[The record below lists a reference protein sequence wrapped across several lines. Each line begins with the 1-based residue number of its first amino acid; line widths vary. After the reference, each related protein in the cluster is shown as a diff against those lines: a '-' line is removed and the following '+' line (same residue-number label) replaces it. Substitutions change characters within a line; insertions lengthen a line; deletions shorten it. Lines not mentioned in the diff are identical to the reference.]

1 MTYSKFMRNET
12 TLIKKP
18 TVANLI
24 HGDICRAG
32 YKRGERDFTDVQ
44 RFVCFKIGEQ
54 TFHNL
59 KQLKKIVG
67 VTNLRDLETE
77 IDRIKQRSV
86 TAEFYDIDGKFFWQA
101 YLWNGTFRVGTSA
114 DRLTLSAA

>member
-1 MTYSKFMRNET
+1 MRNET

-32 YKRGERDFTDVQ
+32 YKRGERDFSDVQ
-44 RFVCFKIGEQ
+44 RFVCFKIGED
-54 TFHNL
+54 TFSNL
-59 KQLKKIVG
+59 KLLKKAFG
-67 VTNLRDLETE
+67 VTNLRDLEAKADE
-77 IDRIKQRSV
+77 LDLGSV
-86 TAEFYDIDGKFFWQA
+86 TAEFYDIDGKFFWAA
-101 YLWNGTFRVGTSA
+101 YIWQGTFRVGTSA

>member
-1 MTYSKFMRNET
+1 MRNET

-32 YKRGERDFTDVQ
+32 YKRGERDFTAVQ

-77 IDRIKQRSV
+77 IDRIKERSV
-86 TAEFYDIDGKFFWQA
+86 TAEFYDLEGKFFWAA
-101 YLWNGTFRVGTSA
+101 YLYNGSFRVGTSA

>member
-1 MTYSKFMRNET
+1 MRNET

-32 YKRGERDFTDVQ
+32 YKRGERDFSDVQ

-54 TFHNL
+54 TFNNL
-59 KQLKKIVG
+59 KLLKQAFG
-67 VTNLRDLETE
+67 VTNLRDLETKTDE
-77 IDRIKQRSV
+77 PYLGSI
-86 TAEFYDIDGKFFWQA
+86 TAEFYDLEGKFFWAA

-114 DRLTLSAA
+114 DKLTLSAA

>member
-1 MTYSKFMRNET
+1 MRNET
-12 TLIKKP
+12 TLTKKP

-32 YKRGERDFTDVQ
+32 YKRGERDFTDIQ

-59 KQLKKIVG
+59 KQLKNILN
-67 VTNLRDLETE
+67 VTNLRDLEAET
-77 IDRIKQRSV
+77 DRIKQLSV
-86 TAEFYDIDGKFFWQA
+86 TAEFYDLEGKFFWAA
-101 YLWNGTFRVGTSA
+101 YLWKGSFRVGTSA
-114 DRLTLSAA
+114 DRLILSAA